1 MIKNNLFSCLKGN
14 ECRSL
19 LKNVDK
25 LDALLPGEHYKYR
38 APDAVVSSCFSYE
51 LDPCYQRY
59 IDDFKNAWIDL
70 KLLITCKAHLLF
82 EHLPEE
88 LERNGF
94 GTALWNESAGYGA
107 QVTENLLIRSHPPYG
122 GRGLIKK

>member
-25 LDALLPGEHYKYR
+25 LDALLPGEHYKYLTAFR
-38 APDAVVSSCFSYE
+38 ALDAVVNSCFSYE

-70 KLLITCKAHLLF
+70 KLSIT
-82 EHLPEE
+82 
-88 LERNGF
+88 
-94 GTALWNESAGYGA
+94 
-107 QVTENLLIRSHPPYG
+107 
-122 GRGLIKK
+122 